1 MKAEYINPFV
11 NATVEAFDKMLGCQI
26 RRGAPALKNGHATH
40 FEISGVIGLS
50 GNAIGT
56 VVLSFS
62 KEVAIQAANVM
73 LMAEMTE
80 LTPDVVDAVG
90 ELTNMVAG
98 GAKSKLEELQLSIS
112 LPNVITGAG
121 HEVRFPSD
129 VTPICIPF
137 ESPWGPLTV
146 EVGLSPVA
154 VAAGV

>member
-11 NATVEAFDKMLGCQI
+11 NATVEAFDKMLGCQVH
-26 RRGAPALKNGHATH
+26 RGALTLKTSRGTN
-40 FEISGVIGLS
+40 FDISGVIGLS

-62 KEVAIQAANVM
+62 KELALKAAGAL
-73 LMAEMTE
+73 LMTEMTE
-80 LTPDVVDAVG
+80 ISDDVVDAVG

-98 GAKSKLEELQLSIS
+98 AAKSKLEELNLSIS

-121 HEVRFPSD
+121 HEIRFPSE

-137 ESPWGPLTV
+137 ESEWGPLTV
-146 EVGLSPVA
+146 EVGLTA
-154 VAAGV
+154 VAETVGA

>member
-11 NATVEAFDKMLGCQI
+11 NATIEAFDKMLGCEV
-26 RRGAPALKNGHATH
+26 RRGALTLKTGRNTA

-62 KEVAIQAANVM
+62 KELALKAAGAL
-73 LMAEMTE
+73 LMTEMTE
-80 LTPDVVDAVG
+80 ISGDVVDAVG

-98 GAKSKLEELQLSIS
+98 SAKSKLEELELSIS
-112 LPNVITGAG
+112 LPNVITGSG
-121 HEVRFPSD
+121 HEIRFPSE

-137 ESPWGPLTV
+137 DSPWGPLTV
-146 EVGLSPVA
+146 EVGLAPVTA
-154 VAAGV
+154 TVGT

>member
-11 NATVEAFDKMLGCQI
+11 IATVEAFEKMLGCEV
-26 RRGAPALKNGHATH
+26 RRGALTLKTGRNPNY
-40 FEISGVIGLS
+40 EISGVIGLS

-62 KEVAIQAANVM
+62 KEVALKAAGVL
-73 LMAEMTE
+73 LMTEMTE
-80 LTPDVVDAVG
+80 ISADVVDAVG

-98 GAKSKLEELQLSIS
+98 SAKSKLEELELSIS
-112 LPNVITGAG
+112 LPNVITGSG
-121 HEVRFPSD
+121 HEIRFPSE

-146 EVGLSPVA
+146 EVGLSPVTAA
-154 VAAGV
+154 VNA